1 MSSQQQGQGQGG
13 QGQGGQGGPPTGP
26 PYAPTTWQ
34 LGGRVDEGT
43 DIPVTSVFLFLFLL
57 GAVGHMAIFQKNR
70 KRNHKFLMSIMLFAF
85 CMCRVL
91 TCILRISWATQPKN
105 IKLGIAAQIFVA
117 AGVLLIFIINLLFT
131 QRLIRAR
138 HPKLGWSKPFSALFK
153 VNYFIIV
160 CSLIMVI
167 TVTVQ
172 SFYTK
177 NTNTHRIDRD
187 IQLYTATYFSFVS
200 FLPIP
205 ITIIGIL
212 APRKTRL
219 EKFGSGRFRTKVTI
233 LLLASFLLCL
243 GACYRC
249 GTAWK
254 DPVSVRQ
261 PLPTYYSKACFYIF
275 NFTVEIMVVYLY
287 IILRIDLRFY
297 IPDGASGPGSYAPV
311 SNLDD
316 KHARKYDSGYS
327 MRERA
332 AAQAS
337 GLNNGVY
344 TEEETFDDEPLKLK
358 TDFKRHRFDL
368 EAEPQS
374 AISGTTAALSKDHL
388 LLPESPKPA
397 FSKSEK
403 DKEKES
409 IPPVPKIPFTSQS
422 AGSTLSQLSSADKLD
437 KVVELLVSL
446 DRRLTSLEE
455 NPRHNNAADDLLVRI
470 ERRLSHLD
478 GGAAANSS
486 GKDSK
491 DGAAGSHNRHASL
504 DTLDRIDARLSR
516 LEDFDT
522 RHSRRASE
530 YETMRLLD
538 NRLSRMER
546 RISTQSGMTGRPAS
560 PDRQSRSS
568 GFSRYLDPYA
578 TNVGVEANS
587 LLDGPMQPF
596 YNPQRALAQQADAR
610 PTSSQSA
617 NASSPQHGSGS
628 PSAAVRP
635 GGNSRPRSHSAETL
649 SGSGFASRLSSS
661 HRFSRGPAAALVG
674 GSPDGN
680 TWPLDEEPELS
691 LHAQQTSALME
702 ATDADVEE
710 EGVDVPAPLRPGA
723 GSRASSMASAGTAVM
738 YQPVEQEEP
747 PKTPERR

>member
-1 MSSQQQGQGQGG
+1 MASQQQG

-34 LGGRVDEGT
+34 LGGRVNEGT
-43 DIPVTSVFLFLFLL
+43 DIPVTSVFLVLFLL
-57 GAVGHMAIFQKNR
+57 GAAGHMAIFQKNR

-91 TCILRISWATQPKN
+91 TCILRIAWAKQPKN

-153 VNYFIIV
+153 VNYFIII

-172 SFYTK
+172 SFYTQNK
-177 NTNTHRIDRD
+177 NTHRIDRD
-187 IQLYTATYFSFVS
+187 IQLYTATYFAFVS

-205 ITIIGIL
+205 VTILGLL

-219 EKFGSGRFRTKVTI
+219 EKFGSGRFRTKVTL

-254 DPVSVRQ
+254 TPVSVRQ
-261 PLPTYYSKACFYIF
+261 PLPAYFSKACFYIF
-275 NFTVEIMVVYLY
+275 NFTVEIIVVFLY

-311 SNLDD
+311 GASDE

-337 GLNNGVY
+337 GANSGIF

-403 DKEKES
+403 EKEKDA
-409 IPPVPKIPFTSQS
+409 IPPVPKIPFTTQS
-422 AGSTLSQLSSADKLD
+422 AAGSTLSQLSSTDKLD
-437 KVVELLVSL
+437 KVVELLLSL

-455 NPRHNNAADDLLVRI
+455 NPRHNNAGDDLLVRI

-478 GGAAANSS
+478 GGNAIANN
-486 GKDSK
+486 GDANNAT
-491 DGAAGSHNRHASL
+491 GHNRHASL

-516 LEDFDT
+516 LEEFDN

-546 RISTQSGMTGRPAS
+546 RISTQSGMTGRPVS

-578 TNVGVEANS
+578 MNVGIENNGP
-587 LLDGPMQPF
+587 LDGPMQPF
-596 YNPQRALAQQADAR
+596 YNPQRALAQQVEVR

-617 NASSPQHGSGS
+617 TAATTSSPQPGS
-628 PSAAVRP
+628 PNANLRP
-635 GGNSRPRSHSAETL
+635 GGSRPRSHSAETL

-661 HRFSRGPAAALVG
+661 HRFSRGPAAAVT
-674 GSPDGN
+674 

-710 EGVDVPAPLRPGA
+710 EGEERRPSDVAVPAPLRPGHGA
-723 GSRASSMASAGTAVM
+723 TSRSSSMQSAVM
-738 YQPVEQEEP
+738 YQSVEQEEP
-747 PKTPERR
+747 PKTPQR